1 MPEKR
6 LEMTFKNQ
14 ADGRARISIDNPR
27 EDLNDI
33 EIKAVMDNIVA
44 KNLFN
49 TSGGDL
55 VAVVGARI
63 VTTDVQEF
71 ELI

>member
-1 MPEKR
+1 MAEKR

-14 ADGRARISIDNPR
+14 SDGRVRMSIDNPR
-27 EDLNDI
+27 EDLSDV
-33 EIKAVMDNIVA
+33 EIKLAMDNIVA

-55 VAVVGARI
+55 VAVVGARV